1 MPDVRLMVEEKERLN
16 GLQKKQIYINIWE
29 MFALIISE
37 PINRSII
44 RFRGEI
50 NVAHMWFLLIYSNEL
65 GRMLAHVKH

>member
-1 MPDVRLMVEEKERLN
+1 
-16 GLQKKQIYINIWE
+16 

-50 NVAHMWFLLIYSNEL
+50 NVAVMWFLLIYSNEL
-65 GRMLAHVKH
+65 GRMLAHIKH